1 MYGLSA
7 LPSSSDILKT
17 DTVVTFIIRV
27 STKFIPSESKIISAL
42 RKDVDTY
49 GIAETLNVNRGLFST
64 DYNIAFR
71 LKKNMSYGVMANIV
85 KNSFSITMGLAMSI
99 VDVKASF
106 YEAPSVTSMIISPIT
121 EVAKATPSIL
131 SSVKWIALAGLG
143 IYGLFV
149 FGPMLKKLTK

>member
-17 DTVVTFIIRV
+17 NSVVTFIVRIFA
-27 STKFIPSESKIISAL
+27 TLMPSESKIIFAL
-42 RKDVDTY
+42 RKDIDTY

-64 DYNIAFR
+64 DYNVAFR
-71 LKKNMSYGVMANIV
+71 LKKNMSYSSMESIV
-85 KNSFSITMGLAMSI
+85 KNSFNITMGLAMSI

-106 YEAPSVTSMIISPIT
+106 YEAPSVVTMIVSPIT

-131 SSVKWIALAGLG
+131 LSVKWIALAGLG

-149 FGPMLKKLTK
+149 FGPMLKKFTK

>member
-17 DTVVTFIIRV
+17 DTTVTFIVRV
-27 STKFIPSESKIISAL
+27 SATLMPSELKILSAL
-42 RKDVDTY
+42 RKDIDTY

-71 LKKNMSYGVMANIV
+71 LKKNMSYSIMASIV
-85 KNSFSITMGLAMSI
+85 KNSFNITMGLAMSI
-99 VDVKASF
+99 IDVKASF
-106 YEAPSVTSMIISPIT
+106 YEAPSVASMIIYPIT
-121 EVAKATPSIL
+121 EAAKATPSML
-131 SSVKWIALAGLG
+131 GSMKWIALAGLG